1 VKFGSYFENLFTMNI
16 RIKNVDFYE
25 QLKMRSLVRI
35 EFGSQL
41 YGTKNEKS
49 DTDYLYIYRTSESEL
64 RSFLQ
69 SKHAFQFKE
78 DGFDHNFVS
87 LHAFIRNLL
96 DGDSTIHFEVLHSE
110 DLKNCI
116 ELKFLYDM
124 RYDLVNYSIIKSYLG
139 LARRDLKL
147 RNKQKTAYD
156 FAKAILHAYRGFFYA
171 ESLMEQNF
179 TLKNEKYLN
188 IYQSSV
194 FDIELLLTQIDKL
207 RNDLNSNNHFNRY
220 ISLENAQKL
229 DFYLHQLMK
238 SDMWAALNWEMNLDL
253 FYNAFEN
260 WVEY

>member
-1 VKFGSYFENLFTMNI
+1 MNI
-16 RIKNVDFYE
+16 RIKNFDFYE
-25 QLKMRSLVRI
+25 QLKTRALVRL
-35 EFGSQL
+35 EFGSYL

-69 SKHAFQFKE
+69 SKHPFQFKE

-87 LHAFIRNLL
+87 VHAFIRNLL
-96 DGDSTIHFEVLHSE
+96 DGDSTIHFEVLHSD
-110 DLKNCI
+110 DLKNCA

-147 RNKQKTAYD
+147 RHKQKTEYD
-156 FAKAILHAYRGFFYA
+156 FAKAVLHAYRGFFYA
-171 ESLMEQNF
+171 ESLMEQKF
-179 TLKNEKYLN
+179 TLKNKKYL
-188 IYQSSV
+188 SV
-194 FDIELLLTQIDKL
+194 YESNTFDIDLLFSQIDIL
-207 RNDLNSNNHFNRY
+207 RNDLNSNNQFNRY

-229 DFYLHQLMK
+229 DFHLHQLMK
-238 SDMWAALNWEMNLDL
+238 SDIWNALNWEMNLDL

-260 WVEY
+260 GVEY